1 VVGVGRIP
9 GTERIPNPKSRI
21 PTLNAIL
28 DTEAALRSGW
38 APFDLAGAFLA
49 GGARFLQLRA
59 KNLRGGEFLALASA
73 VVELAH
79 AHDALVIVN
88 DRADIARLAGAD
100 GVHVGQEDL
109 APRAVRALV
118 GDGAIVGLSTHT
130 VEQLDASSGE
140 PVDYVAVGPVFG
152 TTSKATGYAAIGLDR
167 VRDAAARLAP
177 RGLPLVAIGGITL
190 ETVADVIEAGAASAA
205 VIGDLLSGGDPEA
218 RVRAFLARLSR

>member
-1 VVGVGRIP
+1 MDL
-9 GTERIPNPKSRI
+9 SRRH
-21 PTLNAIL
+21 L
-28 DTEAALRSGW
+28 
-38 APFDLAGAFLA
+38 LAA
-49 GGARFLQLRA
+49 GG
-59 KNLRGGEFLALASA
+59 LALASTA
-73 VVELAH
+73 
-79 AHDALVIVN
+79 
-88 DRADIARLAGAD
+88 
-100 GVHVGQEDL
+100 L

>member
-1 VVGVGRIP
+1 MQ
-9 GTERIPNPKSRI
+9 IPNPKSQI

-28 DTEAALRSGW
+28 DTEAAVRSGW
-38 APFDLAGAFLA
+38 SPLDLASAFLK
-49 GGARFLQLRA
+49 GGARFFQLRA
-59 KNLRGGEFLALASA
+59 KNLPGGEFLALASA

-88 DRADIARLAGAD
+88 DRAVIARLAGAD
-100 GVHVGQEDL
+100 GVNVGQEDL

-140 PVDYVAVGPVFG
+140 PVDYVAIGPVFG
-152 TTSKATGYAAIGLDR
+152 TTSKVTGYEAVGLDR
-167 VRDAAARLAP
+167 VRTASARLAP

-190 ETVADVIEAGAASAA
+190 ETAAAVIEAGATSVA
-205 VIGDLLSGGDPEA
+205 VIGDLLGNGDPEA

>member
-1 VVGVGRIP
+1 VIG
-9 GTERIPNPKSRI
+9 RI
-21 PTLNAIL
+21 PTLNAII
-28 DTEAALRSGW
+28 DTDAAVRSGW
-38 APFDLAGAFLA
+38 PPLDLARAFLA

-59 KNLRGGEFLALASA
+59 KNLPGGEFLALASA

-88 DRADIARLAGAD
+88 DRADIARLAGAV

-109 APRAVRALV
+109 APRAVRALL

-140 PVDYVAVGPVFG
+140 PVDYVAIGPVFG
-152 TTSKATGYAAIGLDR
+152 TTSKVTGYEAVGLDR
-167 VRDAAARLAP
+167 VRAAAARLAP

-190 ETVADVIEAGAASAA
+190 ETAAAVIEAGATSVA
-205 VIGDLLSGGDPEA
+205 VIGDLLGSGDPEA
-218 RVRAFLARLSR
+218 RVRTFLARLSR